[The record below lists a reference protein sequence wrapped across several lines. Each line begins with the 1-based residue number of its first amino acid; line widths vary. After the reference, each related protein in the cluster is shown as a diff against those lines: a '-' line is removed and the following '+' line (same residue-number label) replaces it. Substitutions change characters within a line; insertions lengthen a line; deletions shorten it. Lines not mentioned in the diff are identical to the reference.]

1 MNMLFRYQ
9 KYIFFINI
17 SSEFNCSCGHLMA
30 VFTVGLGAVKLG
42 LISLKLFRNS
52 RNWALVTLRL
62 VRHGQRKC
70 SLGKEKCA
78 KYFLVEKYFV
88 EKYLGNKN
96 LVQKTMLV
104 VLFPLLCLTLGAP
117 ASVLNKQ
124 GGVLL

>member
-1 MNMLFRYQ
+1 M
-9 KYIFFINI
+9 
-17 SSEFNCSCGHLMA
+17 G
-30 VFTVGLGAVKLG
+30 
-42 LISLKLFRNS
+42 
-52 RNWALVTLRL
+52 LRL

-88 EKYLGNKN
+88 EKNLGKKK

-124 GGVLL
+124 GDQQYVLPKLAPPINSSTSSSQFLLCSSLSSLPSP